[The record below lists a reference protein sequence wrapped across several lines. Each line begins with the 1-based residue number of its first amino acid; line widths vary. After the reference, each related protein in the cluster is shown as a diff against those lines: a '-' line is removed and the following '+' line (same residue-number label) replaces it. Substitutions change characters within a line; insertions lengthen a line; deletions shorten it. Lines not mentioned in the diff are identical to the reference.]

1 MVELIQQ
8 LIDGLGL
15 GSEYALLA
23 LGIGLTFGV
32 MRMINFAHGELITVS
47 AYVAYGLTLLGLD
60 WWDARAGHRGHL
72 DRHVGGS
79 RVGGVQVGE
88 GRQRLRHAADVVRR
102 ALRGAGRHRHVRV
115 GQRPGV
121 RPAGLDK

>member
-47 AYVAYGLTLLGLD
+47 AYVAYG
-60 WWDARAGHRGHL
+60 
-72 DRHVGGS
+72 
-79 RVGGVQVGE
+79 
-88 GRQRLRHAADVVRR
+88 
-102 ALRGAGRHRHVRV
+102 
-115 GQRPGV
+115 
-121 RPAGLDK
+121 